1 LEKHFSISLSSSSD
15 DEGWQIVLVP
25 LPGPFEKVIASIVVE
40 GDLFVESLVVVEV
53 NLDKTVIEFVDLS
66 SSPEVLSDAE
76 RAYFQ

>member
-40 GDLFVESLVVVEV
+40 GDLFVESLVVVSGV
-53 NLDKTVIEFVDLS
+53 VAALFGACVCGLPGAFSGIFF
-66 SSPEVLSDAE
+66 
-76 RAYFQ
+76 RC